1 MTKGQ
6 DAKKNTK
13 RKPLKTLK
21 EKRKARKE
29 KKKTGA

>member
-13 RKPLKTLK
+13 RKPLKTMK

-29 KKKTGA
+29 KKKTRA